1 MGKKMKNKKI
11 LIVGKRNHLGWLE
24 HTIDGIKQI
33 ENIFYDTFIINEI
46 EPFYKPL
53 KLFYKVLS
61 QKEKLEN
68 LISKSFEKKIK
79 DFNPDLI
86 IFISGFFIP
95 VELYKIAK
103 KHNIKTASWIGDKFG
118 ENAKTYVSYIDKLYL
133 SDTGLLDVA
142 KQMEFK
148 DYSFLQFGYNNLI
161 HKNYG
166 KDRNEYM
173 NFVGSYTKER
183 NNVFMKLHDYKL
195 HLEGINWHKLDSISK
210 NWIVNK
216 GKISQEKVV
225 DIYNTTRATLNIGQN
240 ENIINM
246 VNMRTFEAIAC
257 GSCVISDNLKDLEY
271 CFEPNKEILVYNNIN
286 ELIEILNKASKESNY
301 LKNIALNAYNK
312 ITKDNMTYKSKIE
325 FIINDFN

>member
-1 MGKKMKNKKI
+1 MRNKKI

-33 ENIFYDTFIINEI
+33 ENISYESFIINEI
-46 EPFYKPL
+46 EPLYKPL
-53 KLFYKVLS
+53 KLFYKILS

-68 LISKSFEKKIK
+68 LVSKSFEKKIK
-79 DFNPDLI
+79 EFNPELI

-95 VELYKIAK
+95 VDLYKIAK
-103 KHNIKTASWIGDKFG
+103 ENKIQTASWVGDRFSD
-118 ENAKTYVSYIDKLYL
+118 NAKRYIPYIDKIYL
-133 SDTGLLDVA
+133 SDTGLLDIA
-142 KQMEFK
+142 KEMNFK
-148 DYSFLQFGYNNLI
+148 EHSFLQFGYNNLI
-161 HKNYG
+161 HKNYIRE
-166 KDRNEYM
+166 RNEFM

-183 NNVFMKLHDYKL
+183 NDIFMKLHNYKL

-225 DIYNTTRATLNIGQN
+225 DIYNTTIATLNIGQN

-271 CFEPNKEILVYNNIN
+271 CFEPNKEVLVYNNID
-286 ELIEILNKASKESNY
+286 ELIEILNRASKDNNY
-301 LKNIALNAYNK
+301 LKTIALNGYNK
-312 ITKDNMTYKSKIE
+312 INKDNMTYKSKIE
-325 FIINDFN
+325 YIINDFN

>member
-1 MGKKMKNKKI
+1 MRNKKI

-33 ENIFYDTFIINEI
+33 EHISYDSFIINEI
-46 EPFYKPL
+46 EPLYQPL

-68 LISKSFEKKIK
+68 LVTKSFKKKIK
-79 DFNPDLI
+79 DFNPELV

-95 VELYKIAK
+95 VELYKVAK
-103 KHNIKTASWIGDKFG
+103 ENKIQTASWIGDKFG
-118 ENAKTYVSYIDKLYL
+118 DNVKNYIPYIDKLYL

-142 KQMEFK
+142 KQIEFR
-148 DYSFLQFGYNNLI
+148 DYSFLQFGYNNLT
-161 HKNYG
+161 HRNYEKN
-166 KDRNEYM
+166 RNEFM

-183 NNVFMKLHDYKL
+183 NGIFMKLHDYKL

-216 GKISQEKVV
+216 DKISQEKVV

-271 CFEPNKEILVYNNIN
+271 CFEPNKEVLVYNNVD
-286 ELIEILNKASKESNY
+286 ELIEILNKASKDNDY
-301 LKNIALNAYNK
+301 LKTIALNAYNR
-312 ITKDNMTYKSKIE
+312 ITKNNMTYKSKVE
-325 FIINDFN
+325 FIINGFN

>member
-1 MGKKMKNKKI
+1 MKSKRILLVGKK
-11 LIVGKRNHLGWLE
+11 NHLGWLE
-24 HTIDGIKQI
+24 HATDGTKQI
-33 ENIFYDTFIINEI
+33 ENIFYDLFIINEI
-46 EPFYKPL
+46 ELLYKPL

-61 QKEKLEN
+61 QKEKIEN
-68 LISKSFEKKIK
+68 IVSKNFENKIK
-79 DFNPDLI
+79 KFKPELI

-103 KHNIKTASWIGDKFG
+103 KHNVKIASWIGDKFG
-118 ENAKTYVSYIDKLYL
+118 ENAKIYIPYIDKLYL
-133 SDTGLLDVA
+133 SDTGLLDIA
-142 KQMEFK
+142 KQIEFK

-161 HKNYG
+161 HKNYE
-166 KDRNEYM
+166 KNRNEFM
-173 NFVGSYTKER
+173 NFVGSYTRER
-183 NNVFMKLHDYKL
+183 NNIFMKLHDYKL

-240 ENIINM
+240 RNIINM
-246 VNMRTFEAIAC
+246 VNMRTFEAIAS

-271 CFEPNKEILVYNNIN
+271 CFEPGKEVLIYNNIY
-286 ELIEILNKASKESNY
+286 ELIEILNKASQDSDY
-301 LKNIALNAYNK
+301 LKDIALNGYNR

>member
-1 MGKKMKNKKI
+1 MRNKKI
-11 LIVGKRNHLGWLE
+11 LIVGKRNHLGWIE

-33 ENIFYDTFIINEI
+33 EDISYDSFIINEM
-46 EPFYKPL
+46 EPLYKPL

-68 LISKSFEKKIK
+68 LVTKSFEKKIK
-79 DFNPDLI
+79 DFKPELV

-95 VELYKIAK
+95 VELYIVAK
-103 KHNIKTASWIGDKFG
+103 ENNIQTASWIGDKFG
-118 ENAKTYVSYIDKLYL
+118 DNAKNYLPYIDKLYL
-133 SDTGLLDVA
+133 SDTGLLEVA
-142 KQMEFK
+142 KQIEFR

-161 HKNYG
+161 HRNYEKN
-166 KDRNEYM
+166 RNEFM

-183 NNVFMKLHDYKL
+183 NDVFMKLHDYKL
-195 HLEGINWHKLDSISK
+195 HLEGINWNKLDMISK

-225 DIYNTTRATLNIGQN
+225 NIYNTTRATLNIGQN

-271 CFEPNKEILVYNNIN
+271 CFEPNKEVLVYNNVD
-286 ELIEILNKASKESNY
+286 ELIEILNKALKDNSY
-301 LKNIALNAYNK
+301 LKMIALNAYNRIIK
-312 ITKDNMTYKSKIE
+312 NDMTYKSKLE